1 MCRLLGVIANKS
13 VEFRFSFKKFK
24 SLGERN
30 PDGWGVGW
38 YDNSVKANIKKEG
51 CSTIESE
58 IYDSLSE
65 KIYSNLIIEHVRLA
79 TTGKICKTNSHPF
92 EFNNW
97 IFAHNGSVNRNCLL
111 NKLEQDYRNGL
122 IGDCTD
128 SEVYFRFLLQSI
140 NKQGGDAVQGILCGL
155 EKIYSIDG
163 GRAYNFLLSDGKH
176 LYAYRDGNS
185 SYYSLY
191 ILKRFNVNP
200 YDDSNFEALSKE
212 TQLLLT
218 SKSLNREK
226 AVVICSEKIT
236 DESNWEKIEQ
246 RELVIVDKNLNI
258 TRRKI

>member
-30 PDGWGVGW
+30 RDGWGVGW
-38 YDNSVKANIKKEG
+38 YDNSIKANIKKEG

-58 IYDSLSE
+58 IYDCLSE
-65 KIYSNLIIEHVRLA
+65 KVYSHLIIEHVRLA
-79 TTGKICKTNSHPF
+79 TTGKICKANSHPF

-97 IFAHNGSVNRNCLL
+97 IFAHNGCVNRDYLFEE
-111 NKLEQDYRNGL
+111 LEQDYRNGL

-140 NKQGGDAVQGILCGL
+140 NKQGGDTVQGILCGL
-155 EKIYSIDG
+155 EKIYRIGG
-163 GRAYNFLLSDGKH
+163 GRTYNFLLSDGKH
-176 LYAYRDGNS
+176 LYAYRDGND
-185 SYYSLY
+185 LY
-191 ILKRFNVNP
+191 ILKRFNVDPND
-200 YDDSNFEALSKE
+200 YSNFEALSKE

-226 AVVICSEKIT
+226 AVVICSEDIT
-236 DESNWEKIEQ
+236 DESNWEEIAQ

-258 TRRKI
+258 TSRKI